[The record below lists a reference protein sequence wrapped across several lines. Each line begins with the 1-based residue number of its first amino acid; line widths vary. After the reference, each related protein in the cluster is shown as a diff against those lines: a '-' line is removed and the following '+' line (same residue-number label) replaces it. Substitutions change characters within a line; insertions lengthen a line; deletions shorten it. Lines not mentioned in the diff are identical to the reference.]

1 MKEFCCELT
10 KPITIIY
17 NSILKSLEYPR
28 QWVKEYQVP
37 IPKVHPNASIDDL
50 RNISKTSFISK
61 VFESLLADWL
71 LPIVKPYID
80 PFLFG
85 VKGASTSHYLIKLL
99 QFIHENLDLQEPHAV
114 VLALVDLNKAF
125 NRVSHLL
132 VIEDLH
138 DMHVPSWLLHILISY
153 LTNRSMTL
161 SYHGST
167 SSFCSLPGSSPQGAF
182 LGIFLFITKFNG
194 VSLRPSIPRI
204 LPVCSSRRRN
214 VLL

>member
-1 MKEFCCELT
+1 M
-10 KPITIIY
+10 
-17 NSILKSLEYPR
+17 
-28 QWVKEYQVP
+28 KEYQVP

-61 VFESLLADWL
+61 VFESFLADWL

-138 DMHVPSWLLHILISY
+138 DMHVPSRLLHILISY

-167 SSFCSLPGSSPQGAF
+167 SSFRSLPGSSPQGAF
-182 LGIFLFITKFNG
+182 LSIFLFIIKFNG
-194 VSLRPSIPRI
+194 VSLRPSIPRN

>member
-1 MKEFCCELT
+1 M
-10 KPITIIY
+10 
-17 NSILKSLEYPR
+17 
-28 QWVKEYQVP
+28 
-37 IPKVHPNASIDDL
+37 
-50 RNISKTSFISK
+50 
-61 VFESLLADWL
+61 ADWL

-161 SYHGST
+161 SYH
-167 SSFCSLPGSSPQGAF
+167 
-182 LGIFLFITKFNG
+182 
-194 VSLRPSIPRI
+194 
-204 LPVCSSRRRN
+204 
-214 VLL
+214 